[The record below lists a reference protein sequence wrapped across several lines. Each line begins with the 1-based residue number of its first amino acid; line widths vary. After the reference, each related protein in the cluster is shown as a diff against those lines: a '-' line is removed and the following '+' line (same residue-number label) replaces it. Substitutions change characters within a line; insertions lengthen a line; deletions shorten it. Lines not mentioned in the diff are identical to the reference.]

1 MLQPETHVFH
11 RVIRGQLPVA
21 ERGDGVYILDS
32 EGNRYLDASSGA
44 AVSCLGHS
52 NERVIESIK
61 QQLDRIAFAHTG
73 FFTSEPGEELADFLV
88 QRSPEGL
95 DHVYFVSG
103 GSEAVEAALKMGP
116 AVFCRGWRA
125 PAQQIYC
132 SAPELS
138 RQHIGCIISQWQSVA
153 AQAV

>member
-61 QQLDRIAFAHTG
+61 QQLDRSCLCPHGLFYLRARGRACG
-73 FFTSEPGEELADFLV
+73 F
-88 QRSPEGL
+88 
-95 DHVYFVSG
+95 SG
-103 GSEAVEAALKMGP
+103 AAL
-116 AVFCRGWRA
+116 ARGITPCVLCLWRLRG
-125 PAQQIYC
+125 
-132 SAPELS
+132 S
-138 RQHIGCIISQWQSVA
+138 
-153 AQAV
+153 